1 VDGLEEGQSAL
12 VRPGPSLQACQS
24 KSIKSLTMFEVEQVR
39 RPPQSTQ
46 SKLTEEAESQGQR
59 GEGSRVATL
68 PLASVRLERKSIR
81 ARDHLLLLVRDAR
94 MTNLSRTIRSAC
106 REEHRERSTSSSL
119 LHHLRSFLVDRLII
133 TSTNTHTKEKK
144 KTRQPAAR
152 AVFIQ
157 RDPRAALRKGERE
170 WKGEKKGE
178 GRTGLGVLSLD
189 LETPEVSE
197 TSVGPDLL
205 ESLEVLSH
213 LLVDL
218 VGDDVGVLAVG
229 DVLLPVKEPGGYTNA
244 TERGRQRE
252 REKSV

>member
-1 VDGLEEGQSAL
+1 
-12 VRPGPSLQACQS
+12 
-24 KSIKSLTMFEVEQVR
+24 
-39 RPPQSTQ
+39 
-46 SKLTEEAESQGQR
+46 
-59 GEGSRVATL
+59 
-68 PLASVRLERKSIR
+68 
-81 ARDHLLLLVRDAR
+81 

-252 REKSV
+252 REKSVWACWSKKGEGMVGVKKKGRRDERILNWAGFCMMVTIRSSSSELSSPALKEFEGRGLGRIGRESEVMSGKGERMRIVAMCARSESNWADTTRG